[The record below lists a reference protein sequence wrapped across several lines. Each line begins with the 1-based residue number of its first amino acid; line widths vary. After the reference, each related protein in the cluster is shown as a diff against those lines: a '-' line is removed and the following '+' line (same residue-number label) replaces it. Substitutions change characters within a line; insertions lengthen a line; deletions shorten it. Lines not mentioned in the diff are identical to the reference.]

1 MAVPREPLDLVD
13 DVAQTYLDQNGDV
26 ARLRRTDAQVAAAW
40 HITTELAASADG
52 VLRAWHVPHVQRR
65 QMALHLLEQAFG
77 TPAGRH
83 GAEMARQL
91 AEAQQ
96 RDLDHERF
104 IRELTHMMVA
114 EPSAET
120 EVMGVRFRY
129 VDRQWIEVDTHPT
142 DL

>member
-1 MAVPREPLDLVD
+1 MLPHEPLDLIDQV
-13 DVAQTYLDQNGDV
+13 VAAYLAANPDV
-26 ARLRRTDAQVAAAW
+26 ARVRRTDPGVAAAW

-65 QMALHLLEQAFG
+65 QMATHLLEQAFG

-91 AEAQQ
+91 AEAEA
-96 RDLDHERF
+96 RDLDHQRF
-104 IRELTHMMVA
+104 IRELTQVMVA
-114 EPSAET
+114 EAPTEA

-129 VDRQWIEVDTHPT
+129 GDRQWSEVDTPAPEA
-142 DL
+142 